1 MTTQSPPKTS
11 RLDFN
16 TPAMQRHRAARHFKD
31 HLTRWYVAVGG
42 LGVIVAVLLIFL
54 YLLYEVLPLFGG
66 AEIEEQERYSASW
79 VQANDPPLM
88 LAMEE
93 QGEVAIRV
101 ARSGQVSFFK
111 AQDGQPVLQQQLP
124 IPAGVEVT
132 SFSVETPN
140 SRRFVVG
147 LSNGQVL
154 IAQHNYKVTY
164 PDDVRLITPSLAFP
178 YGDAPITLDE
188 QGRALSQVAMSS
200 DSDGLVLA
208 ASVGRE
214 LVGTTVSVTRNLMT
228 GAETRNER
236 ALTLRAAC

>member
-1 MTTQSPPKTS
+1 
-11 RLDFN
+11 
-16 TPAMQRHRAARHFKD
+16 
-31 HLTRWYVAVGG
+31 
-42 LGVIVAVLLIFL
+42 
-54 YLLYEVLPLFGG
+54 
-66 AEIEEQERYSASW
+66 
-79 VQANDPPLM
+79 VQANDPPLL

-164 PDDVRLITPSLAFP
+164 PNDVRLIP
-178 YGDAPITLDE
+178 
-188 QGRALSQVAMSS
+188 RAWCSPTAKSRSPWMSRVA
-200 DSDGLVLA
+200 
-208 ASVGRE
+208 R
-214 LVGTTVSVTRNLMT
+214 
-228 GAETRNER
+228 
-236 ALTLRAAC
+236 

>member
-11 RLDFN
+11 RVDFN

-164 PDDVRLITPSLAFP
+164 PDDVRLITPSLVFP

-188 QGRALSQVAMSS
+188 QGRALSQKRRKRKKV
-200 DSDGLVLA
+200 
-208 ASVGRE
+208 
-214 LVGTTVSVTRNLMT
+214 
-228 GAETRNER
+228 NEKKI
-236 ALTLRAAC
+236 